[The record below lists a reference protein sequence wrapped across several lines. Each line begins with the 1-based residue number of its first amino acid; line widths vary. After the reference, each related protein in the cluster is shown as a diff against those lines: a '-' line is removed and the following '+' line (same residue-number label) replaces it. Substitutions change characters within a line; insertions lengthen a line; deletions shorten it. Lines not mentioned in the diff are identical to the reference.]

1 MNSYEIAYASAAE
14 LTAAYAAGSLDP
26 VEVVTSQLA
35 RIAALNPR
43 LNAYIHVF
51 DIQARAEAEASSARW
66 RAGVPLGPLD
76 GVPVA
81 VKDLADVAGWPTGCG
96 SKAVDAAP
104 AQTSATIVT
113 RLRAAGAI
121 LLGKTQMVEFAC
133 GGWGTNAVLG
143 TPWNPWDG
151 ETHRAPGGSSSGSGV
166 AVAAGLA
173 TVAIGSD
180 TGGSVRIPSAF
191 CGLTGLKTCVG
202 RISVAGTG
210 PLAKTFDSLGPMARN
225 VRDAALIFD
234 AVMGPDPR
242 DRVSLPLEPTP
253 TAGELARGI
262 AGLRVGTMP
271 DAERDGVAP
280 GVLEAY
286 DAAADLLRSL
296 GAEVRPV
303 ALPEMFDDARPRC
316 GGMIMAEGYAATRQW
331 IERDDVPLDPHVRQ
345 RLLSGRET
353 SLADYLA
360 LKDDC
365 ERTRAVWARAMEGV
379 DALITPTVA
388 LPAPPVAQVDETS
401 FLAARFTRAGNYL
414 DWSAVAT
421 PMGLSEGLPVSLQIY
436 TGQYRE
442 GLALRFASAFQQASE
457 HHQSRALAD

>member
-1 MNSYEIAYASAAE
+1 MNSHEIAYASAAE
-14 LTAAYAAGSLDP
+14 LTGAYAAGTLDP
-26 VEVVTSQLA
+26 VGVVESQLE

-43 LNAYIHVF
+43 LNAFIHVLEKE
-51 DIQARAEAEASSARW
+51 ARGEAEASSARW

-96 SKAVDAAP
+96 SKAVDSGP
-104 AQTSATIVT
+104 AQTSATIVN

-151 ETHRAPGGSSSGSGV
+151 QTHRAPGGSSSGSGV
-166 AVAAGLA
+166 AVAAGLV
-173 TVAIGSD
+173 TIAIGSD

-225 VRDAALIFD
+225 VRDAALAFD
-234 AVMGPDPR
+234 AVLGPDPR
-242 DRVSLPLEPTP
+242 DPVSLPLAPTP
-253 TAGELARGI
+253 TSGELVHGV
-262 AGLRVGTMP
+262 AGLRVGMMP
-271 DAERDGVAP
+271 EAEREGVAP
-280 GVLEAY
+280 GVLDAY

-331 IERDDVPLDPHVRQ
+331 VDREDVALDPNVRG

-360 LKDDC
+360 LKEDR
-365 ERTRAVWARAMEGV
+365 ERTRAVWARVMESIDV
-379 DALITPTVA
+379 LITPTVA
-388 LPAPPVAQVDETS
+388 IAAPPVAEVDETS

-421 PMGLSEGLPVSLQIY
+421 PMGQVDGLPVSLQIY
-436 TGQYRE
+436 AGQYRE
-442 GLALRFASAFQQASE
+442 ALALRFAAAFQQASD
-457 HHQSRALAD
+457 HHLMRALAH